1 MFRKNPEIVRR
12 KIHDSYFLIDITQN
26 YLNDSCM
33 LYEINEI
40 GNFIW
45 EQLEQ
50 RNNIEV
56 IADKLF
62 ECLGNDV
69 CREEVLKDIKEFI
82 EILCQE
88 GFMEVCNGRS

>member
-1 MFRKNPEIVRR
+1 MFRKNPKIVRR

-26 YLNDSCM
+26 YFDDSCM

-40 GNFIW
+40 GDFIW

-50 RNNIEV
+50 CNNIEDIV
-56 IADKLF
+56 DKLF

-69 CREEVLKDIKEFI
+69 CREEVLKDIEEFI

-88 GFMEVCNGRS
+88 GFMEVYDGRN